1 MLIIFYVIKVI
12 IAYVIYLSSYIYYC
26 LDNFILFEQFLLI
39 LILILH
45 SSTIF
50 FIIAPAVEKN
60 ILHLEPQRSF
70 LSATPCTNKL
80 KNCPIVV
87 IIRLLNAIVQIAEKW
102 SLRFLL
108 FSECWLYVTHCH
120 VKLSWMDCT
129 ALFVP
134 YSSEFTRLL

>member
-26 LDNFILFEQFLLI
+26 LDNFILFEQFLFI
-39 LILILH
+39 YVLH

-80 KNCPIVV
+80 KNWPIVV

-108 FSECWLYVTHCH
+108 FSKCRVYVTHCH
-120 VKLSWMDCT
+120 VKLIWMDCT